1 MTQQIPANPP
11 GEEQEAPTCQ
21 HHWKIQPATG
31 PVSLGSCKN
40 CGESREFKNYVEA
53 STWGDD
59 KNSNRSAKATTE
71 VKAAVDQSG
80 NEKNEE

>member
-1 MTQQIPANPP
+1 MTQQTPANPP

-21 HHWKIQPATG
+21 HHWEIQPATG
-31 PVSLGSCKN
+31 PVSQGSCKN

-59 KNSNRSAKATTE
+59 KSANRNTNTSTVVT
-71 VKAAVDQSG
+71 AAADQSKDDEDEG
-80 NEKNEE
+80 